1 MRRMTK
7 ELNPK
12 HIELLTKL
20 VKRGLI
26 LMLGITVIITV
37 VSAIAPADKGE
48 ASVGSFGSK
57 TFNTGWTMTYNG
69 SSRQIDLPLYVDADP
84 GDEIIISNKLPSN
97 LSDGMSLMVRSS
109 MQDVSVYVDGR
120 LREEYSS
127 HSVKN
132 MSYYLPSAWIVTDL
146 RHIDAG
152 KDVAIHFTVKNK
164 GSLNGISLSHGN
176 NVWFGVIED
185 ALPINALAFI
195 ELIAGAVAAFAAALL
210 GKKYKTEAT
219 GYLGLL
225 MVDIAIW
232 MISESTLRQIYFTR
246 PSMSQYFSYLS
257 LELLGALACMYF
269 DAVQHRVYHIRY
281 LVIEAII
288 LVQIVINTVLHAT
301 GTLEFYQTISLAHV
315 WEAACGIVVIS
326 CLVTDII
333 KKQLASYW
341 ISAIG
346 AALFVLFCLI
356 ELLLFYVS
364 KFRNHFGLF
373 ICIGLLLL
381 LLCTL
386 IQMVTD
392 VLALLRERE
401 RIREDMTNNT
411 IETIAGAIDAR
422 DEYTGGHS
430 ERVAYYASEFAKQVA
445 GTYGFTEEDILRIRY
460 IGLVHDI
467 GKIGVADSVLNK
479 AGRFTNE
486 EFSLMKRHTE
496 IGYELMS
503 AMGGEVEG
511 MLDGIRHH
519 HERYDG
525 TGYPDSLAGEDIPL
539 EARILCLADSYDAMT
554 SNRVYRKRLSNEEVI
569 NELKKCS
576 GTQFDPKLTDAFV
589 ELLEK
594 GDLREST
601 VEGIAVS
608 EDGTLLESALLE
620 NRLHDDL
627 LNGIKIIH
635 PSHVRMLCYII
646 KLMEKKGKIF
656 QVLFIGPRDAD
667 KLSDS
672 DLASARKKISS
683 AVNDNINNHD
693 VNIRYSE
700 ELNVVA
706 LYERSDEDIQ
716 RFKDA
721 LAGSYP
727 QVCAKDLTD

>member
-1 MRRMTK
+1 MTK

-12 HIELLTKL
+12 HIDLLNRL
-20 VKRGLI
+20 VKRGLV
-26 LMLGITVIITV
+26 LALGITVIIMA
-37 VSAIAPADKGE
+37 VSVIAPADRGE
-48 ASVGSFGSK
+48 ASIGSFGSK

-69 SSRQIDLPLYVDADP
+69 SSREIDLPSYVDVNP
-84 GDEIIISNKLPSN
+84 GDEIIISNKLPLN

-109 MQDVSVYVDGR
+109 MQDVSVYVGGR
-120 LREEYSS
+120 LREEYNSNS
-127 HSVKN
+127 LKN

-146 RHIDAG
+146 RQIDAG
-152 KDVAIHFTVKNK
+152 KDIAIHFTVKNK
-164 GSLNGISLSHGN
+164 GSLNEISLSHGN

-185 ALPINALAFI
+185 ALPINALAFT
-195 ELIAGAVAAFAAALL
+195 ELIAGAVAAFAAAIL
-210 GKKYKTEAT
+210 GKKYRTEAT
-219 GYLGLL
+219 GYLGML
-225 MVDIAIW
+225 MVDVAIW

-257 LELLGALACMYF
+257 LELLGAFACMYF

-281 LVIEAII
+281 LVIETII
-288 LVQIVINTVLHAT
+288 LIQLVVNTVLHVT

-315 WEAACGIVVIS
+315 WGAACAAVVIS

-333 KKQLASYW
+333 KKRVASYW

-346 AALFVLFCLI
+346 VAMFVLFCLI
-356 ELLLFYVS
+356 ELLSFYIS

-401 RIREDMTNNT
+401 RIREEMTNNT

-430 ERVAYYASEFAKQVA
+430 ERVSYYASEFARQLA

-467 GKIGVADSVLNK
+467 GKIGVADSILNK

-503 AMGGEVEG
+503 AMGGEVKG

-519 HERYDG
+519 HEKYDG

-554 SNRVYRKRLSNEEVI
+554 SNRVYRKRLSNDEVI

-576 GTQFDPKLTDAFV
+576 GIQFDPKLTEAFV

-601 VEGIAVS
+601 VEGMAVS
-608 EDGTLLESALLE
+608 VEGALLESALLE

-627 LNGIKIIH
+627 LNNIRIIH

-646 KLMEKKGKIF
+646 KLMEKKGKEF
-656 QVLFIGPRDAD
+656 RVLFIGPGEAD

-672 DLASARKKISS
+672 DLTSAQKKISS

-693 VNIRYSE
+693 VHIRYSE
-700 ELNVVA
+700 ELDVVA
-706 LYERSDEDIQ
+706 LYERSDEEIQ
-716 RFKDA
+716 SFKNEIER
-721 LAGSYP
+721 SYP
-727 QVCAKDLTD
+727 RVYTKDLTD